1 MRFLKVL
8 CVAVLALSSAAAVF
22 GQMIPTGQ
30 LVGTVTDTDKAP
42 LPGVS
47 VTISS
52 PSLMLPQM
60 AATTSENGSFRFFSL
75 PSGTYKVVFELTGF
89 RGVVREGIIVSASR
103 TVSLDIALEQGGIE
117 ESVTVIGE
125 SPTVDLKQTQT
136 GTTFTKD
143 LIATLPLARDLA
155 SIFNSAPGMF
165 ARTSF
170 GSDARSNNFV
180 VDGVKMQDPVTGDP
194 YQTVPWNAIDE
205 VSIETGS
212 QKAEYG
218 AVKGALVN
226 VITKAGG
233 NTFSG
238 GLNFYYRSKSLQSD
252 NTKGTP
258 FEGQFVGFRYQYLP
272 GFSLGGPIVK
282 DKVWFFTSFD
292 YDKSSSYTQGF
303 PAPATFGG
311 AQPESAP
318 IGQTTVA
325 PFGKVTFQLSDRDKL
340 VMSGYWRGYKWDHRG
355 ASRWTVLNANVT
367 EDSAV
372 TIATAQW
379 TRTMSKDVL
388 FNLKGSWY
396 SLHQYLLAN
405 DSNSPLVDEA
415 TDNINRG
422 GYGSDWWYTRRR
434 AELTSDLTL
443 YKDNWLGSHEFKLGA
458 DAEFSFDGTECQYY
472 QDPHFE
478 GVFPEGFKAVD
489 IFLWD
494 GVPNWA
500 WVGTEYK
507 QKNNLIQVG
516 GFLQDTWSPAKRLTL
531 NLGVRLDHSQGN
543 YPPQKKRDSDEW
555 VNEETI
561 KAMSFTMFSPRA
573 GATYA
578 LTADGK
584 TVLKASFGRYYA
596 PLLMIYYYF
605 NNPNQRSSFMA
616 QLNPDWSVNYTTP
629 VQSPGTTAV
638 DPDIKSPFAD
648 ELSIGVER
656 ELFEDFSAS
665 ATFIAKWEKNLIDD
679 VDRVGDLH
687 RQVGEE
693 PDRRRRPGPPRLEPL
708 CPDGRA
714 RLERLHGR
722 PGDRPLHRGP
732 GHLLRDER
740 YLRGLRLRLPERPRH
755 GPQVHG
761 PRIQAD
767 QAPVQPLGHAVELR
781 LVQRPRHPQ
790 HLPGPEH
797 GLHRLLRRSQL
808 HDQRLRP
815 PRLPARAPRQG
826 AGHLHGPP
834 GHHRQRLLPVRQ
846 RRALHA
852 RHPQLRSR
860 AGQPLPGRRFDLRRG
875 TRQPAAAGPAPAGP
889 AHREGVPGRP
899 GRDRPPVRR
908 LQRLQQQQGH
918 QRGQRHQLRHVPRQ
932 PGHLRHHG
940 PALLPA
946 GSSLPVLITAP
957 FWFPAIGRPAPR
969 PGRRPGHV

>member
-205 VSIETGS
+205 VPIETGS

-679 VDRVGDLH
+679 VDRAHLDWNHYVQTGELVWSGYTAVQGTDPFTGDPVTFYEMNDTFGDYGFVFQNVPGTARKYTGLEFKLTKRLSNRWAMQSSYVWSNGRGILNTSRDQSTGFTGYYDDPNSMINAYGRLDYQREH
-687 RQVGEE
+687 LVKVQGTYMAPLGITVSGYYQFGSGVPYTRVIRSYEAGLGSLYQGGVSIFAEERGSRRLPDQHLLDLRIEKAFQVG
-693 PDRRRRPGPPRLEPL
+693 
-708 CPDGRA
+708 
-714 RLERLHGR
+714 
-722 PGDRPLHRGP
+722 RGEIALQFDAYNVFNNNKATSV
-732 GHLLRDER
+732 GNVTNYDMFLDSQAI
-740 YLRGLRLRLPERPRH
+740 YGIM
-755 GPQVHG
+755 G
-761 PRIQAD
+761 PRYFQ
-767 QAPVQPLGHAVELR
+767 LGVLY
-781 LVQRPRHPQ
+781 
-790 HLPGPEH
+790 
-797 GLHRLLRRSQL
+797 
-808 HDQRLRP
+808 
-815 PRLPARAPRQG
+815 
-826 AGHLHGPP
+826 
-834 GHHRQRLLPVRQ
+834 
-846 RRALHA
+846 
-852 RHPQLRSR
+852 
-860 AGQPLPGRRFDLRRG
+860 RF
-875 TRQPAAAGPAPAGP
+875 
-889 AHREGVPGRP
+889 
-899 GRDRPPVRR
+899 
-908 LQRLQQQQGH
+908 
-918 QRGQRHQLRHVPRQ
+918 
-932 PGHLRHHG
+932 
-940 PALLPA
+940 
-946 GSSLPVLITAP
+946 
-957 FWFPAIGRPAPR
+957 
-969 PGRRPGHV
+969 

>member
-679 VDRVGDLH
+679 VDRAHLDWNHYVQTGELVWSGYTAVQGTDPFTGDPVTFYEMNDTFGDYGFVFQNVPGTARKYTGLEFKLTKRLSNRWAMQSSYVWSNGRGILNTSRDQSTGFTGYYDDPNSMINAYGRLDYQREH
-687 RQVGEE
+687 LVKVQGTYMAPLGITVSGYYQFGSGVPYTRVIRSYEAGLGSLYQGGVSIFAEERGSRRLPDQHLLDLRIEKAFQVG
-693 PDRRRRPGPPRLEPL
+693 
-708 CPDGRA
+708 
-714 RLERLHGR
+714 
-722 PGDRPLHRGP
+722 RGEIALQFDAYNVFNNNKATSV
-732 GHLLRDER
+732 GNVTNYDMFLDSQAI
-740 YLRGLRLRLPERPRH
+740 YGIM
-755 GPQVHG
+755 G
-761 PRIQAD
+761 PRYFQ
-767 QAPVQPLGHAVELR
+767 LGVLY
-781 LVQRPRHPQ
+781 
-790 HLPGPEH
+790 
-797 GLHRLLRRSQL
+797 
-808 HDQRLRP
+808 
-815 PRLPARAPRQG
+815 
-826 AGHLHGPP
+826 
-834 GHHRQRLLPVRQ
+834 
-846 RRALHA
+846 
-852 RHPQLRSR
+852 
-860 AGQPLPGRRFDLRRG
+860 RF
-875 TRQPAAAGPAPAGP
+875 
-889 AHREGVPGRP
+889 
-899 GRDRPPVRR
+899 
-908 LQRLQQQQGH
+908 
-918 QRGQRHQLRHVPRQ
+918 
-932 PGHLRHHG
+932 
-940 PALLPA
+940 
-946 GSSLPVLITAP
+946 
-957 FWFPAIGRPAPR
+957 
-969 PGRRPGHV
+969 